1 MPTEI
6 VANELVGAGQRHNPP
21 GSPVAPYLHGSG
33 GLLNMQGTDTRVMSA
48 IISPMGGLMAELPV
62 ISGEYG
68 TAPNSFGAV
77 DEEAAIALTGV
88 TAGDLDT
95 WENQPTTDCADGPT
109 GGLMKMGTYTNP
121 YGRIRGSIREVSL
134 YRAGRLASLC
144 EPLTLT
150 LMNQPT
156 GFGGLAGSS
165 QKPSMQ
171 NALMNELASRVFE
184 SLESLQRMFS
194 RRLWIGN
201 PATNSGERKDIWGF
215 ENQLNTGTHIDRTS
229 SAVLRAL
236 DPDVKT
242 FNYNLVGGSGYDI
255 VEYLEEIDNY
265 ITWNAEQMGLDPYE
279 YWLVMRPAAFRQITA
294 VWPIRESFEA
304 FRQISRYANT
314 NLNFDAQA
322 ITGMRNDMRKNR
334 YLVINGKEVPV
345 ILDTSLPEKNVTT
358 ASQLR
363 AGQYASDI
371 WMIPKTVR
379 GNLPVTFFKYFNH
392 NNGQEMALAQ
402 LAGEA
407 TFTSDN
413 GLFRWYVSFK
423 NGCLKLNYE
432 FSPKLMCLAPQLAG
446 RLTNVAYE
454 PLQHE
459 RDPYPDSAYYFNG
472 GNTNSPVTK
481 IYTGW
486 SPTTPVEMP

>member
-1 MPTEI
+1 MPHDFD
-6 VANELVGAGQRHNPP
+6 NEVQQGTRHDPP
-21 GSPVAPYLHGSG
+21 GSPVGPYLHGAG
-33 GLLNMQGTDTRVMSA
+33 GLLNMQGTDSRVMSA
-48 IISPMGGLMAELPV
+48 IISPIGGLMSALPV

-77 DEEAAIALTGV
+77 DEEAAVALTGV
-88 TAGDLDT
+88 TSGDLDT
-95 WENQPTTDCADGPT
+95 WENQPTTDCADGPV
-109 GGLMKMGTYTNP
+109 GGLMKLGTYVNP
-121 YGRIRGSIREVSL
+121 YGRIRGSIPEVSL
-134 YRAGRLASLC
+134 YKAGRLASLC

-156 GFGGLAGSS
+156 GFGGLAASS
-165 QKPSMQ
+165 QMPTMQ
-171 NALMNELASRVFE
+171 NALMNELAARIFE
-184 SLESLQRMFS
+184 SLTSLQRMFS
-194 RRLWIGN
+194 RRIWIGN
-201 PATNSGERKDIWGF
+201 PANNSGERKDIWGF
-215 ENQLNTGTHIDRTS
+215 ENQLNTSTHIDRTS

-236 DPDVKT
+236 DPDVKN
-242 FNYNLVGGSGYDI
+242 FNYNLIGGSGYDI

-265 ITWNAEQMGLDPYE
+265 IMWNAEQQGLDEYT
-279 YWLVMRPAAFRQITA
+279 YWLVLRPQAFRQITA

-304 FRQISRYANT
+304 FRQIARYTNT
-314 NLNFDAQA
+314 NLNFDAQS
-322 ITGMRNDMRKNR
+322 ITAMRNDMRRNR

-345 ILDTSLPEKNVTT
+345 LLDTSLPEKNVRT

-371 WMIPKTVR
+371 WMIPKTVN

-392 NNGQEMALAQ
+392 NNGQEQALAR
-402 LAGEA
+402 LAGEG

-459 RDPYPDSAYYFNG
+459 RDPYPDSDYFFNG
-472 GNTNSPVTK
+472 GNTNSVPTK
-481 IYTGW
+481 FYTGW
-486 SPTTPVEMP
+486 SPTTPVAMP